1 MVTRRVTYIRVY
13 QKFGANDLNFWA
25 VTFSTK
31 IINFRANAVSV
42 KMVYFRETVFRIL
55 IYKIQIKIRWDLSAR
70 QKGRVMTY
78 KMWLITNKGTDAPKQ
93 HWERDKC

>member
-42 KMVYFRETVFRIL
+42 KMVYFRGTVFRIL
-55 IYKIQIKIRWDLSAR
+55 ICKIQIKNSVGFKSKVKRKSDDI
-70 QKGRVMTY
+70 
-78 KMWLITNKGTDAPKQ
+78 
-93 HWERDKC
+93 